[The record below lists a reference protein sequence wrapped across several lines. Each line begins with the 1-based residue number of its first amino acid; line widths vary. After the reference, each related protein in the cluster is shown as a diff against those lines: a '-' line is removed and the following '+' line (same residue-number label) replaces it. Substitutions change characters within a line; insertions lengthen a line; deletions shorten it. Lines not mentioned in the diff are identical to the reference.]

1 MSRDLNPLS
10 ALIAFFLYLIYLLY
24 VCDFERENLLCTDR
38 ISFSMIRPIKELVE
52 LVTILHLTLSFG
64 VLIIIEYKKDN
75 LILRNYFY

>member
-1 MSRDLNPLS
+1 
-10 ALIAFFLYLIYLLY
+10 
-24 VCDFERENLLCTDR
+24 
-38 ISFSMIRPIKELVE
+38 MIRPIKELVE